1 MEIRLKFKSIAKA
14 MLCILLSIVSI
25 SASATPWDDKKPE
38 DVVATLD
45 KKFAEGKYSAKGA
58 DTCLMC
64 HKKSAV
70 VMAIFDGVHGNPNV
84 KASPM
89 ADLQCEACHGPLG
102 NHNKGGKEPM
112 ITFGENSPVP
122 AQKQNSVCMSCH
134 NDSQRIA
141 WKGNHHDN
149 ADVACASCHQVHTA
163 KDPISDKAN
172 EVAICTQCHTQ
183 QKDRYAQTLS
193 PSITVA
199 TDGVQ

>member
-14 MLCILLSIVSI
+14 MLCILLSIISI

-112 ITFGENSPVP
+112 ITFGANSPVP

-141 WKGNHHDN
+141 
-149 ADVACASCHQVHTA
+149 
-163 KDPISDKAN
+163 
-172 EVAICTQCHTQ
+172 
-183 QKDRYAQTLS
+183 
-193 PSITVA
+193 
-199 TDGVQ
+199 